1 MVERGGAFGGIR
13 VEQTALE
20 ALAVCETDGGS
31 ETLAERAGGHFDA
44 RGQAVLRM
52 ARGAGV
58 GAAAE
63 VLEVVQRQAVAREE
77 QLHVLRERSM
87 ATGEDEAITSGP
99 LGIVRIVLDVVLIQR
114 VGNRSQG
121 HRGAGVAVSST
132 LDGVGGEDL
141 RHLDGALVQFR
152 PGEIGHR

>member
-1 MVERGGAFGGIR
+1 
-13 VEQTALE
+13 
-20 ALAVCETDGGS
+20 
-31 ETLAERAGGHFDA
+31 
-44 RGQAVLRM
+44 
-52 ARGAGV
+52 
-58 GAAAE
+58 
-63 VLEVVQRQAVAREE
+63 
-77 QLHVLRERSM
+77 M

-121 HRGAGVAVSST
+121 HWGARVAVSST